1 MKKEKI
7 MKIIIFIVVLLIP
20 IIYSFFYLKS
30 YWNPYGDLSGINLA
44 VVNLDEGD
52 NEDNQGKEFVKELK
66 NSGTFNICEVTFEEA
81 AKGMQEGNYYA
92 TITIPSNFTK
102 CLNSASTSHKQIATI
117 TYSPNQA
124 TNYLATQIINS
135 GMKTIEISLKTKID
149 SKIVGT
155 LSNKLQEVPNS
166 LNKISDGAEEI
177 LEGSQNLNN
186 GLKQINDGTS
196 KLNESY
202 TEFDNGVNSAYEG
215 SKSLDNGI
223 SQVNSGVGTLSE
235 GANSLDSA
243 ITQINE
249 GIEELSEKGN
259 EGIHALGT
267 GISELN
273 KGADNLNQG
282 VSTYVNGTNQLANG
296 AIQYIDGTTNL
307 LNNVENYINNV
318 DTVNGGVNQLL
329 NSIIQYSNVS
339 DDPTIKAM
347 AQNAQ
352 KIISTNEQITNA
364 GKQIKTGATQI
375 TSSNSTI
382 NTGAKQLLQSG
393 NIVKNG
399 ASELYNG
406 TQKLVQGTNGLT
418 AITGGV
424 SNLKSALLKVKDG
437 TQTLTT
443 GVNTLNVG
451 TTALKLGSNDLNS
464 GLNKLNN
471 SSKEVKS
478 ALNTLNDGTNSAYQG
493 SLQLVNG
500 VETFNKEIKNGIEE
514 TNKELKNLEG
524 IEEFAKSPVEFKTEE
539 YGQVDSYGIAFTPLF
554 LCIGLW
560 VGALMTYVVFYY
572 DQKNRFGIFG
582 SNTKNHILQNIL
594 YILIGIVEGIITGA
608 LLKLGLGYEVE
619 NIVLYYF
626 ASALI
631 GVTFMSII
639 QFLIKN
645 FGDVGKFLA
654 LVILVLQLAASGGT
668 FPIETID
675 KTFQT
680 ITPYLPMT
688 YAIKLL
694 KEILVPTA
702 SNFKGQYIGILIGI
716 SVAILAIM
724 FIIDIIR
731 LKQKNKETNN

>member
-52 NEDNQGKEFVKELK
+52 NGENQGKEFVKELK
-66 NSGTFNICEVTFEEA
+66 NSGTFNICEVTFEESI
-81 AKGMQEGNYYA
+81 KGMQEGNYYA

-102 CLNSASTSHKQIATI
+102 CLNSASTSNKQIATI

-155 LSNKLQEVPNS
+155 LSKKLQEVPNS

-223 SQVNSGVGTLSE
+223 TKVNSGVGTLSD
-235 GANSLDSA
+235 GAKSLDTA
-243 ITQINE
+243 IFQINE

-259 EGIHALGT
+259 KGIETLGK
-267 GISELN
+267 GINELN
-273 KGADNLNQG
+273 QGTNNLNQG
-282 VSTYVNGTNQLANG
+282 VSAYVNGTNQLANG
-296 AIQYIDGTTNL
+296 AIQYVDGTTNL
-307 LNNVENYINNV
+307 LTNVENYINNV

-339 DDPTIKAM
+339 NDSTIKAM

-364 GKQIKTGATQI
+364 GKQIKSGMAQI

-393 NIVKNG
+393 DSIKNG
-399 ASELYNG
+399 ANELYNG

-437 TQTLTT
+437 TQTLKT
-443 GVNTLNVG
+443 GVNTLSTG
-451 TTALKLGSNDLNS
+451 TKSLKLGSNDLNN

-478 ALNTLNDGTNSAYQG
+478 ALNTLNNGTNSAYQG
-493 SLQLVNG
+493 SIQLVNG
-500 VETFNKEIKNGIEE
+500 VETFNTEIKNGIEE

-539 YGQVDSYGIAFTPLF
+539 YGTVDSYGIAFTPLF

-572 DQKNRFGIFG
+572 DQKHRFGIFG
-582 SNTKNHILQNIL
+582 SDNKKHIIQNVL
-594 YILIGIVEGIITGA
+594 YIAIGLVEGIITGA
-608 LLKLGLGYEVE
+608 LLKLGLGYEVQ

-675 KTFQT
+675 KAFQN

-702 SNFKGQYIGILIGI
+702 SDFKGQYIAILIGI
-716 SVAILAIM
+716 SFAILAIM
-724 FIIDIIR
+724 FILDVIR
-731 LKQKNKETNN
+731 LKQKNNEASN

>member
-7 MKIIIFIVVLLIP
+7 MKIVIFIVVLLIP

-30 YWNPYGDLSGINLA
+30 YWNPYGDLSGVNLA
-44 VVNLDEGD
+44 VVNLDEGH
-52 NEDNQGKEFVKELK
+52 NGENQGEEFVKELK
-66 NSGTFNICEVTFEEA
+66 NSGTFNICEVTFEEST
-81 AKGMQEGNYYA
+81 KGMQEGKYYA

-102 CLNSASTSHKQIATI
+102 CLNSASTSNKQIATI

-155 LSNKLQEVPNS
+155 LSNKLEEVPNS

-223 SQVNSGVGTLSE
+223 SQVNSGVGTLSD
-235 GANSLDSA
+235 GTKSLDTA
-243 ITQINE
+243 INQINK
-249 GIEELSEKGN
+249 GIEVLSEKGN
-259 EGIHALGT
+259 EGIEALAT
-267 GISELN
+267 GINELN
-273 KGADNLNQG
+273 QGANNLNQG
-282 VSTYVNGTNQLANG
+282 VSTYVSGTNQLANG
-296 AIQYIDGTTNL
+296 AIQYVDGTTKL
-307 LNNVENYINNV
+307 LTNVENYINNV

-364 GKQIKTGATQI
+364 GKQIKSGTTKI

-382 NTGAKQLLQSG
+382 NTGAEQLLQSG

-406 TQKLVQGTNGLT
+406 TQKLAQGTKDLT

-424 SNLKSALLKVKDG
+424 SNLKNALLKVKEG
-437 TQTLTT
+437 THTLKI
-443 GVNTLNVG
+443 GVNTLSTG
-451 TTALKLGSNDLNS
+451 TTSLKLGSKDLNN

-478 ALNTLNDGTNSAYQG
+478 ALNTLDNGTKYAHEG

-500 VETFNKEIKNGIEE
+500 VQTFNTEIEKGIEE
-514 TNKELKNLEG
+514 TNEELKNLEG

-560 VGALMTYVVFYY
+560 VGALMAYVVFYY

-594 YILIGIVEGIITGA
+594 YIAIGIVEGIITGA
-608 LLKLGLGYEVE
+608 LLKLGLGYEVQ
-619 NIVLYYF
+619 NIILYYF

-675 KTFQT
+675 KVFQT

-702 SNFKGQYIGILIGI
+702 SDFKGQYIAILIGI

-724 FIIDIIR
+724 FIIDVIR
-731 LKQKNKETNN
+731 LKQKDNKTSN